1 MGGDASKFKTLS
13 REQILTLYEA
23 GPEAVISLVEY
34 LQSLAENFQDNT
46 KLFRQEIE
54 KLKDRLREVE
64 EQRQEIYPAFSAH
77 GAGRSVRSFGKTPD
91 ISMR

>member
-34 LQSLAENFQDNT
+34 LQSLAERKSRSLKTVF
-46 KLFRQEIE
+46 E
-54 KLKDRLREVE
+54 K
-64 EQRQEIYPAFSAH
+64 
-77 GAGRSVRSFGKTPD
+77 
-91 ISMR
+91 